1 MKKFFIIVCICVM
14 LLCGCSGNKSIS
26 GQVIEVIPE
35 TDNEPAQYIIMTDE
49 EEKAL
54 IQMDQNTF
62 VMTWVE
68 DIDTEKFKDGEISDV
83 KIVASYKDKRRV
95 TDSAGT
101 KMDSYL
107 ADDIRI
113 HAAFMRDAYVL
124 EDGTELDIWI
134 QSDSSN
140 YCMKDGTDLLVEQNP
155 YGPDNSYVGGVYSLD
170 TMPEAA
176 QEKVLTYYQ
185 EQGMLYDVE
194 VELERAYKDYLENP
208 EEFDSY
214 YVAQTI
220 SPSASNEKM
229 LWYLTSVMLPLN
241 ETSGQEIRLG
251 AAFDRETG
259 EHISNFE
266 LFTCPEEEL
275 LQKLLDCAKLTD
287 DDLRAEMEAAFRPEY
302 ITFFPEN
309 IEVAFP
315 AGTLPSQEYSYMLGL
330 DVNEEVR
337 EILQDWA
344 VPQLA
349 E

>member
-1 MKKFFIIVCICVM
+1 
-14 LLCGCSGNKSIS
+14 
-26 GQVIEVIPE
+26 
-35 TDNEPAQYIIMTDE
+35 
-49 EEKAL
+49 
-54 IQMDQNTF
+54 
-62 VMTWVE
+62 
-68 DIDTEKFKDGEISDV
+68 
-83 KIVASYKDKRRV
+83 
-95 TDSAGT
+95 
-101 KMDSYL
+101 
-107 ADDIRI
+107 
-113 HAAFMRDAYVL
+113 
-124 EDGTELDIWI
+124 
-134 QSDSSN
+134 
-140 YCMKDGTDLLVEQNP
+140 
-155 YGPDNSYVGGVYSLD
+155 
-170 TMPEAA
+170 
-176 QEKVLTYYQ
+176 
-185 EQGMLYDVE
+185 MLYDVE
-194 VELERAYKDYLENP
+194 VELEHAYKDYLENP